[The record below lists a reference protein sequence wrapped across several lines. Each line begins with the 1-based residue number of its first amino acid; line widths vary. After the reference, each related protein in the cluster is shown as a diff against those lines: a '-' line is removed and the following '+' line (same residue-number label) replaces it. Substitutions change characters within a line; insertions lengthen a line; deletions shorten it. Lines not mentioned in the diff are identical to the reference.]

1 MSAPG
6 ATSPAPADRYRDA
19 VSHGPGAALAKR
31 LGLPRPTPLR
41 RRGDDDDAL
50 LVGPALVVS
59 VPLEGSA
66 ASAASDASRGEP
78 LAPVLA
84 DLLRGAGAEVDAPGG
99 GTTGTSLASDNRSR
113 RGALLLDATRID
125 TVGDLDDV
133 RAVLAPAVKA
143 LAPHGR
149 VVVLSRVP
157 ALPGSGGS
165 VMADVERAAAQAGLE
180 GLVRTLAKE
189 LRDGATANLVRL
201 TGESADAH
209 AAVGA
214 AASTLLFLASAAS
227 AYVSGQ
233 VVDVAVGP
241 SSAGE
246 RRQAEPSPTGPL
258 DQPADQTLAGRVA
271 VVTGAARGIGAAITA
286 VLAARG
292 AHVVGVDVP
301 AAGDALARVVN
312 AVGGSALALDIT
324 ADGAGER
331 LARYL
336 VDRHGGAHLVVHNA
350 GITRDK
356 LLVNMD
362 EARWRSVLEVNL
374 AAQLR
379 LTDALLSTDGA
390 LTERA
395 RVVAVSST
403 SGLAG
408 NRGQSNYATSKA
420 GVAGMVR
427 ALAPAL
433 AGRGITVNAVA
444 PGFIETDMTAAM
456 PALTREAA
464 RRVSSLRQGG
474 LPVDVAETIAWL
486 ADPASGAVT
495 GQVVRVCGQNI
506 VGA

>member
-1 MSAPG
+1 MSAAAAVP
-6 ATSPAPADRYRDA
+6 PAPADRYRDVVA
-19 VSHGPGAALAKR
+19 HGAGAAVAKR

-41 RRGDDDDAL
+41 RRGDDDAL

-59 VPLEGSA
+59 LPLDRSGA
-66 ASAASDASRGEP
+66 ADDV
-78 LAPVLA
+78 LAPAVA
-84 DLLRGAGAEVDAPGG
+84 DLLRSAGAEVEPFDPAS
-99 GTTGTSLASDNRSR
+99 TTLLTSSDNRNK
-113 RGALLLDATRID
+113 RGAIIVDVTGVDRVAQ
-125 TVGDLDDV
+125 LDDV
-133 RAVLAPAVKA
+133 RVVLAPAVKR
-143 LAPHGR
+143 LAPQGR
-149 VVVLSRVP
+149 VVLISRTP
-157 ALPGSGGS
+157 APPVSAGSGVDGSADAGS

-201 TGESADAH
+201 AGESADAD
-209 AAVGA
+209 VVVA
-214 AASTLLFLASAAS
+214 AASSTLLFLASAAS

-233 VVDVAVGP
+233 VVDVSVGP
-241 SSAGE
+241 GRAIERSAG
-246 RRQAEPSPTGPL
+246 QPGG
-258 DQPADQTLAGRVA
+258 QPADQTLAGRVA
-271 VVTGAARGIGAAITA
+271 VVTGAARGIGAAIAA

-336 VDRHGGAHLVVHNA
+336 VERHGGAHVVVHNA

-379 LTDALLSTDGA
+379 LTDALLATDGA
-390 LTERA
+390 LTDGA

-427 ALAPAL
+427 AMAPAL

-444 PGFIETDMTAAM
+444 PGFIETEMTAAM

-486 ADPASGAVT
+486 ADPASSAVT
-495 GQVVRVCGQNI
+495 GQVVRVCGQNV